1 MKITRLETIHVK
13 PRWLFLKIHTDQD
26 IVGVGEPTLEGRCR
40 TVETAIREMEEYL
53 IGQDPRQIEK
63 HWQTLHRSPFY
74 RTGPVLCSALSGV
87 EQALWDILGKSL
99 NAPVWQLL
107 GGKVRDRVR
116 MYGWVAGEQTG
127 DYIENFKRSIHDR
140 QFTLYKFVPVPA
152 MRYLESPAVI
162 EQVVENVAQL
172 RAAAGPHIDIGLDF
186 HARTTPALAKVLA
199 RKLEQF
205 DPLFLEEP
213 VLPGDT
219 QALRDISNS
228 TCIPIATGERLFTR
242 WQFQDIIQQQAV
254 AIVQPDVSLCR
265 RNSGSPQNRG
275 NGGTPAIS
283 PWLRTVPS
291 DRLPRCC
298 LQVAACT
305 PNFLAQ
311 EHLHLGEG
319 YLRDPF
325 QVDEQGY
332 IPVSDKPGLGVELD
346 DAAIEEKRYPGDWQN
361 PWFTLEDGSYAEW

>member
-254 AIVQPDVSLCR
+254 AIVQPDVSHAGGILEVR
-265 RNSGSPQNRG
+265 KIAAMAEPRNIALAPHCPLGPV
-275 NGGTPAIS
+275 A
-283 PWLRTVPS
+283 LAA
-291 DRLPRCC
+291 C